1 MRSGEKLAKGRP
13 VGVAGVDH
21 VAANPSPENR
31 DAPRPLDPD
40 AGNFLDR
47 WFQAIAPSGQADTG
61 PPGGHKL
68 TEALR
73 RADIEHAEQVLADA
87 MQAAADARATLDRL
101 GAPRGVVASQMKLPG
116 ETG

>member
-1 MRSGEKLAKGRP
+1 MRSGEKPAERP

-47 WFQAIAPSGQADTG
+47 WFAAIGGTPDVRAPKPGDPRHVREGTIDRSGIPAHLD
-61 PPGGHKL
+61 P
-68 TEALR
+68 E
-73 RADIEHAEQVLADA
+73 VLVK
-87 MQAAADARATLDRL
+87 
-101 GAPRGVVASQMKLPG
+101 RGVRASDMGLPG
-116 ETG
+116 EKPGRGKPD